1 MRLKPVLKHLNP
13 DLKVGAINMQSR
25 RKISFLLLLIIGLVL
40 GIVIKNIK
48 IGMIIGIAI
57 GLFAGSLGSKKE

>member
-1 MRLKPVLKHLNP
+1 
-13 DLKVGAINMQSR
+13 
-25 RKISFLLLLIIGLVL
+25 VL